1 MINRSAERRVNPR
14 IEINGPMTYQT
25 GDSDKAHRGKL
36 ENLSVRGARIWID
49 EELPAASQLLFQVEA
64 NDREEVTMEFTATLL
79 HMLPDR
85 KKSLYGYGCSIEQG
99 TVDLKAYR
107 SN

>member
-1 MINRSAERRVNPR
+1 MINISAERRVYPR

-25 GDSDKAHRGKL
+25 GDSVKIHRGKL
-36 ENLSVRGARIWID
+36 ENLSIWGARIWID

-64 NDREEVTMEFTATLL
+64 NGREEVTMEFKATLL

-85 KKSLYGYGCSIEQG
+85 KKSLYGYGCSIEENE
-99 TVDLKAYR
+99 R
-107 SN
+107 SKG